1 MHLTIVTLTLYF
13 YSMIDL
19 FDFPDENGILSIAD
33 TVLAFLATLQCGNG
47 APQDHSPGVDNG
59 NTGDSYFIVEHNI
72 AADTPTDIRKKRAFA
87 PFSPFVKAWRTLIKT
102 TFAIQRT
109 IYDNKQEVTFLK
121 RGTLDNAI
129 DDFYSLGPTSI
140 HSSDFGLEGFVNNQV
155 HVILKQPTGKNYPPA
170 LGIMD
175 TKTVM
180 TDYPIDRNVNINVL
194 RMILYFESK
203 SKAKAILRDWD
214 TYRLRQ

>member
-1 MHLTIVTLTLYF
+1 MLYLICLTLQTK
-13 YSMIDL
+13 MISSVSL
-19 FDFPDENGILSIAD
+19 IL
-33 TVLAFLATLQCGNG
+33 VLAFLATLDCGNG
-47 APQDHSPGVDNG
+47 APQDHPQGAYND
-59 NTGDSYFIVEHNI
+59 NTGDSYFIVEHNY
-72 AADTPTDIRKKRAFA
+72 AEDTFNDIRKKRAFA

-155 HVILKQPTGKNYPPA
+155 HVVLNPSYGTKETPT
-170 LGIMD
+170 LTIID
-175 TKTVM
+175 TKTALQFH
-180 TDYPIDRNVNINVL
+180 PLDRDVNIKKRL
-194 RMILYFESK
+194 IFYFESK
-203 SKAKAILRDWD
+203 SKAKDSVPDWD